1 MALLGSGTLAN
12 MGTAFYLRE
21 NVPVVGPVIAP
32 SFQAIGTAPAFAGE
46 VLIRAQDLAG
56 VGIGSSALVL
66 ATDNGDQRM
75 TVGLL
80 GADVGGNTG
89 SDLAITG
96 YTDDSVTATT
106 GLIVRRITGEAVLP
120 SGGSVGLAGT
130 VGGGIF
136 NVNGTLGAGRVYD
149 AVYNPPP
156 AGLAPQLAPI
166 VSLVSPLFYGLQP
179 AGSNLTNIGTFTVPK
194 TGVYLFTSTFTC
206 NVASDAAGLDSSCII
221 GASDAVGM
229 DIAGVPGV
237 NFFQNMKP
245 WSMPSTTAVLPGI
258 DYIIKSTMSAVL
270 SVGQTYTVYAATEN
284 ISGTMKFP
292 DNGGPGFGNSSF
304 NFDLVA
310 LC

>member
-21 NVPVVGPVIAP
+21 NVPIVGPVIAP
-32 SFQAIGTAPAFAGE
+32 SFEAIGTLTPLTPGKFVAHIPPGANALRIETPLPAS
-46 VLIRAQDLAG
+46 LARW
-56 VGIGSSALVL
+56 GIGVDDVEA
-66 ATDNGDQRM
+66 
-75 TVGLL
+75 
-80 GADVGGNTG
+80 GANSG
-89 SDLAITG
+89 SDFTINRYDDTG
-96 YTDDSVTATT
+96 ALLQVPLSIQRSTGILTTMGGANIGDGTAA
-106 GLIVRRITGEAVLP
+106 GGAVLNIAGQAGP
-120 SGGSVGLAGT
+120 S
-130 VGGGIF
+130 
-136 NVNGTLGAGRVYD
+136 RVYD

-166 VSLVSPLFYGLQP
+166 VSLVSPFFYGLQP